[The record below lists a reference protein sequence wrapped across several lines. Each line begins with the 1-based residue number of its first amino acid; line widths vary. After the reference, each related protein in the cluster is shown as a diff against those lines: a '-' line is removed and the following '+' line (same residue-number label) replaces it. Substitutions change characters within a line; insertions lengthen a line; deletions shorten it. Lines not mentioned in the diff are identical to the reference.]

1 MAVAKAL
8 EGVLKMREALFYSRE
23 GDKIRCSLCPHECLL
38 SEGKVGL
45 CRQRRH
51 VHGRLM
57 AEGYARV
64 SSIAMDP
71 IEKKPL
77 YHFYPGSFIL
87 SVGGLWCNLRCSF
100 CQNWHIS
107 QREQS
112 TAVMAPEKLV
122 ELAVEHDSVGIA
134 FTYNEP
140 LIWYEYI
147 LDTAQLCKQRD
158 LKVVLVTNGFVQVK
172 PLEDLLPYV
181 DAFNIDVKAFNE
193 RFYREICGGDLSA
206 VKRVVERA
214 AAKVHIEVTTLIIGG
229 LNDDKAEIE
238 GLARWLSEVD
248 RNIPLHL
255 SRYYPNYRMQLPPTP
270 VTTLYE
276 LRDVAR
282 EYLDYVYIGN
292 VMGADNNT
300 YCPKCGQKVVDRGYA
315 IKVTGMKAQRCINCG
330 TPIPIVM

>member
-1 MAVAKAL
+1 
-8 EGVLKMREALFYSRE
+8 MREALFYSRE

-147 LDTAQLCKQRD
+147 LDTAQLCQQRD

>member
-1 MAVAKAL
+1 
-8 EGVLKMREALFYSRE
+8 
-23 GDKIRCSLCPHECLL
+23 
-38 SEGKVGL
+38 
-45 CRQRRH
+45 
-51 VHGRLM
+51 
-57 AEGYARV
+57 
-64 SSIAMDP
+64 
-71 IEKKPL
+71 
-77 YHFYPGSFIL
+77 
-87 SVGGLWCNLRCSF
+87 
-100 CQNWHIS
+100 
-107 QREQS
+107 
-112 TAVMAPEKLV
+112 MAPERLV

>member
-1 MAVAKAL
+1 
-8 EGVLKMREALFYSRE
+8 MREALFYSRE

>member
-1 MAVAKAL
+1 
-8 EGVLKMREALFYSRE
+8 MREALFYSRE
-23 GDKIRCSLCPHECLL
+23 GDKIRCNLCPHECLL

>member
-1 MAVAKAL
+1 
-8 EGVLKMREALFYSRE
+8 MREALFYSRE
-23 GDKIRCSLCPHECLL
+23 GDNIRCSLCPHECLL

>member
-1 MAVAKAL
+1 
-8 EGVLKMREALFYSRE
+8 MREALFYSRE

-112 TAVMAPEKLV
+112 TAVMAPERLV

>member
-1 MAVAKAL
+1 
-8 EGVLKMREALFYSRE
+8 MREALFYITE
-23 GDKIRCSLCPHECLL
+23 GDKIRCNLCPHECLI

-45 CRQRRH
+45 CRQRKH
-51 VHGRLM
+51 VHGRLI

-77 YHFYPGSFIL
+77 YHFHPGSFIL

-100 CQNWHIS
+100 CQNWHIAHR
-107 QREQS
+107 QQP
-112 TAVMAPEKLV
+112 TTVVDPEKLV
-122 ELAVEHDSVGIA
+122 EIAIEHNSIGIA

-140 LIWYEYI
+140 VIWYEYV
-147 LDTAQLCKQRD
+147 LDTAQLCKQKG
-158 LKVVLVTNGFVQVK
+158 LKVVLVTNGFIQVE
-172 PLEDLLPYV
+172 PLKDLFPYV

-193 RFYREICGGDLSA
+193 QFYRMVCGGDLSA
-206 VKRVVERA
+206 VKKVVEQA
-214 AAKVHIEVTTLIIGG
+214 AGKAHVEVTTLIIGG
-229 LNDDKAEIE
+229 LNDDKAEIR
-238 GLARWLSEVD
+238 GLAHWLGEVD
-248 RNIPLHL
+248 RSIPLHL

-282 EYLDYVYIGN
+282 EYLDFVYIGN

-300 YCPKCGQKVVDRGYA
+300 YCPKCEQKIVDRGRV
-315 IKVTGMKAQRCINCG
+315 IKVTGLKDKRCTNCG
-330 TPIPIVM
+330 ATIPIVM

>member
-1 MAVAKAL
+1 
-8 EGVLKMREALFYSRE
+8 MREALFYSRE

-140 LIWYEYI
+140 FIWYEYI